1 MQTSIIKIDGLETEE
16 AQHKLHQHLSEMTG
30 VSAVQVDMDSN
41 EIRISYET
49 PVNLNNLEKEIYDAG
64 YQILN

>member
-1 MQTSIIKIDGLETEE
+1 MQNSVIKIDGMETEE
-16 AQHKLHQHLSEMTG
+16 EQHKLHQHLIEMTG

-41 EIRISYET
+41 EVRISYET